1 MAKRAKALRGH
12 FTPQHPEKWI
22 INEKSLG
29 RGHIEYRSSWEKRFC
44 VYADLHSSIIKVS
57 SEPFAIPYLS
67 PLDNKVHRYYIDFYV
82 EMIKKDGTTEE
93 VLIEVKP
100 HAETKKPRQNKKN
113 PTAYRR
119 AVETFLRNSAKWDAA
134 RAFCEKNG
142 LRFLIMTEFE
152 LGLKTKKVRQAC
164 T

>member
-29 RGHIEYRSSWEKRFC
+29 KGAIEYRSSWELRMMNYC
-44 VYADLHSSIIKVS
+44 DQHSSILKVS

-67 PLDNKVHRYYIDFYV
+67 PLDGKVHRYYVDFYV
-82 EMIKKDGTTEE
+82 EMKKKDGSTEK

-100 HAETKKPRQNKKN
+100 HAETKKPRQNKKS
-113 PTAYRR
+113 PAAYRR
-119 AVETFLRNSAKWDAA
+119 AVVTYIRNQAKWDACHS
-134 RAFCEKNG
+134 FCEKNG
-142 LRFLIMTEFE
+142 MRFLIMTEYE
-152 LGLKTKKVRQAC
+152 LGLKTKKVRKAC